1 MQEAAL
7 RKPALALVPLEPQQ
21 TFGGKEAHAAF
32 PHLVAGTRWRVT
44 FRGTCEPDDVTLLLD
59 MHGRKFL
66 QIDPGDY
73 GKVTAV
79 YTSKNGWGHLARSFS
94 FEAKEFSGQTGRE
107 NFMRLA
113 TRLETIELL

>member
-1 MQEAAL
+1 MPIEP
-7 RKPALALVPLEPQQ
+7 RKVFSGEDANR
-21 TFGGKEAHAAF
+21 AHSDLK
-32 PHLVAGTRWRVT
+32 PGTRWRIT
-44 FRGTCEPDDVTLLLD
+44 FRGSCEPDDVTLLLD

-73 GKVTAV
+73 GKVAAV

-94 FEAKEFSGQTGRE
+94 FEAKELSCQTGRE

-113 TRLETIELL
+113 KRLETIELL